1 MSKGHPEFP
10 PKWGARKTMR
20 VGFLTGRGH
29 QATQIAGF
37 LADETTAD
45 TIRRM
50 GRYAGLEDFGK
61 HRNAIYIPVRLTAYE
76 RKVISRLAAA
86 RGLSV
91 EDWMRNVAVNA
102 GIPDDLYASIVEV
115 DE

>member
-1 MSKGHPEFP
+1 
-10 PKWGARKTMR
+10 MR

-29 QATQIAGF
+29 QATGVAEF
-37 LADETTAD
+37 LSDGTTAD

-76 RKVISRLAAA
+76 RKVISRLAQA
-86 RGLSV
+86 RGLSI
-91 EDWMRNVAVNA
+91 EEWMRNVSVNA
-102 GIPDDLYASIVEV
+102 SIPDDLYASIVEV